1 MPLTNTKILNAKP
14 LAKSYKLFDERGLYL
29 EVAPSGGKWWRFKY
43 RYRSKEK
50 RVSLGTF
57 PDISLARARERR
69 DKARTQVAEGL
80 DPSEVKKA
88 QKRQGIDSSEN
99 SFEVIALEWHVNR
112 AQGWSQIHAEN
123 VMGRLKRDV
132 FPWLGK
138 RPLAEITPTELLSVL
153 RRIEERG
160 ANETARRVKGN
171 CGEVFRYAIATGRAD
186 RNIAADLT
194 GALVPVQKKHLAA
207 VTNPEEVGELLR
219 AIEGYSG
226 TLTVRSALKLAPL
239 VFVRPGELRKALW
252 ADIDLAT
259 AEWRFMVTKAKT
271 ELIVPLATQAV
282 SILTELAA
290 FTGDR
295 EYVFPSAR
303 SPRRPMSNN
312 AVLSALRRMEI
323 GKEEMSGHG
332 FRAMARTILDEVL
345 GYRPD
350 IIEHQLSHRVRDP
363 LGRAY
368 NRTSHLMERTEMMQG
383 WADYLDQLKAGSEL
397 SPSESSSKHIE

>member
-29 EVAPSGGKWWRFKY
+29 EVAPAGGKWWRFKY

-50 RVSLGTF
+50 RISLGTY
-57 PDISLARARERR
+57 PDTSLARARERR
-69 DKARTQVAEGL
+69 DEARIQVAEGL

-88 QKRQGIDSSEN
+88 QKRQGIESSEN

-138 RPLAEITPTELLSVL
+138 RPVAEITPTELLLVL

-160 ANETARRVKGN
+160 ANETAHRVKGN

-194 GALVPVQKKHLAA
+194 GALVSAQKKHLAS
-207 VTNPEEVGELLR
+207 VTKPEEVGELLR

-239 VFVRPGELRKALW
+239 VFVRPGELRTALW
-252 ADIDLAT
+252 ADVDLAN
-259 AEWRFMVTKAKT
+259 AEWRFLVTKTKT

-282 SILTELAA
+282 AILTELAA
-290 FTGDR
+290 LTGNR
-295 EYVFPSAR
+295 AYVFPSAR

-323 GKEEMSGHG
+323 GKDEMSGHG
-332 FRAMARTILDEVL
+332 FRAMARTILDEIL

-350 IIEHQLSHRVRDP
+350 IIEHQLAHQVRDP

-368 NRTSHLMERTEMMQG
+368 NRTSHLAERKEMMQA
-383 WADYLDQLKAGSEL
+383 WADYLDTLKTEA
-397 SPSESSSKHIE
+397 